1 MNYRITAELLSPLM
15 IAQNRQSNASE
26 AVPYLP
32 GSSLRGAIAAKYL
45 REAGN
50 QDSADFQKIFVDH
63 PISFPNLLPTLEKE
77 RIVPKPLPLTAASC
91 KRYSGF
97 CHSEREAHAE
107 RESHGVLDILAEKVL
122 EAYYP
127 QWLTPSVCPI
137 CNNDTKPF
145 IGFWNDVLDQPERYK
160 PSIVYQK
167 HTGIDRTS
175 GTVAQEVFYMTQA
188 IADYALEDKQYKKQ
202 YFSGLIHLTQQE
214 YDILLPLLESSVFVG
229 ADRTRGMGEMT
240 LTLTDCQLP
249 MPDIESWN
257 ESFKGKLTTRLENH
271 IDSTALN
278 SLLEGSFFTINL
290 DADAILVDS
299 FLRPTA
305 QPDLCFESI
314 PKSDIRSVLKVARS
328 KTIRGWN
335 SAWGLPK
342 ADDLAVSMG
351 SVYLFKYDG
360 NNVQQFKQE
369 LNQLMSAG
377 IGLRKSEGF
386 GRISICDNFHLIK
399 EVI

>member
-26 AVPYLP
+26 GIPYLP

-45 REAGN
+45 REVGN
-50 QDSADFQKIFVDH
+50 QDSADFQRIFVDQ

-97 CHSEREAHAE
+97 CHSEKT
-107 RESHGVLDILAEKVL
+107 SHGVLDTLAEKVL

-127 QWLTPSVCPI
+127 QFLRPSVCPT
-137 CNNDTKPF
+137 CNNDIKPYS
-145 IGFWNDVLDQPERYK
+145 GFWNDLLDQPKRYK
-160 PSIVYQK
+160 PSMVYQK

-175 GTVAQEVFYMTQA
+175 GTIAQQVFYVTQA
-188 IADYALEDKQYKKQ
+188 IADYAFEGNHYKKQ
-202 YFSGLIHLTQQE
+202 YFSGRIHLTNQE
-214 YDILLPLLESSVFVG
+214 SDILLPLLESSIFAG
-229 ADRTRGMGEMT
+229 ADRTRGMGEFT
-240 LTLTDCQLP
+240 LTLEDYHMP
-249 MPDIESWN
+249 MLDIENWN
-257 ESFKGKLTTRLENH
+257 ESFKGILKTLLENH
-271 IDSTALN
+271 IDSAALD
-278 SLLEGSFFTINL
+278 SLLDGYYFTINL

-299 FLRPTA
+299 FLRPSA
-305 QPDLCFESI
+305 QPDHFFESI
-314 PKSDIRSVLKVARS
+314 PESDIRYILKVARS
-328 KTIRGWN
+328 KSIRGWN

-360 NNVQQFKQE
+360 NNVPQLKQE
-369 LNQLMSAG
+369 LDQLRLRG
-377 IGLRKSEGF
+377 VGLRKSEGF